1 MKITDKHIL
10 YTLDTNK
17 NNGLK
22 LLFDR
27 YYKPLCVFAIKYVYD
42 LNLSE
47 DIVQEVFI
55 KIWEKKEFH
64 TQMNLSAYL
73 FTSVKNACI
82 SYLRKEHPLYVDSF
96 DDEVIWGDYCTEEE
110 ILERNRKLMDTVEN
124 LPEKAREVFK
134 AVVFHNLKYKE
145 VAEELNISVNTV
157 KSNLARAYRL
167 LREVLDILVSY
178 LL

>member
-82 SYLRKEHPLYVDSF
+82 SYLRKEQPLYVDSF
-96 DDEVIWGDYCTEEE
+96 DDEVIPGDYCTEEE
-110 ILERNRKLMDTVEN
+110 ILERNRKLR
-124 LPEKAREVFK
+124 K
-134 AVVFHNLKYKE
+134 
-145 VAEELNISVNTV
+145 
-157 KSNLARAYRL
+157 
-167 LREVLDILVSY
+167 
-178 LL
+178 

>member
-1 MKITDKHIL
+1 MNITDKHIL
-10 YTLDTNK
+10 HTLEANK
-17 NNGLK
+17 SNGLK
-22 LLFDR
+22 LLFER

-47 DIVQEVFI
+47 DVVQEVFI

-64 TQMNLSAYL
+64 SQMNLSAYL
-73 FTSVKNACI
+73 FTSVRNACI
-82 SYLRKEHPLYVDSF
+82 DYLRKEHPLYVDRF
-96 DDEVIWGDYCTEEE
+96 DDKIVVEDYYTEEE
-110 ILERNRKLMDTVEN
+110 ILERNKKLMDTVEN
-124 LPEKAREVFK
+124 LPEKTREVFK

>member
-1 MKITDKHIL
+1 VKITDNHIL
-10 YTLDTNK
+10 YALDTNK

-27 YYKPLCVFAIKYVYD
+27 YYKPLCVFAVKYVYD

-73 FTSVKNACI
+73 FTSVKNSCI
-82 SYLRKEHPLYVDSF
+82 NHLRKEHPLYVDSF
-96 DDEVIWGDYCTEEE
+96 NDEVFPDDYCTEEE
-110 ILERNRKLMDTVEN
+110 ILERNKKLMDTVEN
-124 LPEKAREVFK
+124 LPEKTREVFK

>member
-1 MKITDKHIL
+1 MKITDNHIL
-10 YTLDTNK
+10 YTLDNDK
-17 NNGLK
+17 SKGLK
-22 LLFDR
+22 LLFER

-55 KIWEKKEFH
+55 KVWEKQKFH

-73 FTSVKNACI
+73 FASVKNACI
-82 SYLRKEHPLYVDSF
+82 DYLRKEHPLYVDSF
-96 DDEVIWGDYCTEEE
+96 DDKIVIENYYDEEE
-110 ILERNRKLMDTVEN
+110 ILERNRRLMDKVEN
-124 LPEKAREVFK
+124 LPQKTREVFK
-134 AVVFHNLKYKE
+134 AVVFYNLKYKE